1 MNNRPPIR
9 DERGAVI
16 LWSLGLLLMLFFAG
30 GMALDLW
37 RVLSQ
42 HGTLSGLAYQSAVAG
57 AAEVVPSQLYQ
68 NRLVLEPSQAEQ
80 TARRFALDQPEWNSS
95 MTMVVAADPAEIV
108 VVITD
113 RIPLTLLDSFTPKS
127 ALTVTVTARAT
138 AAEFR

>member
-1 MNNRPPIR
+1 MSRPPPR
-9 DERGAVI
+9 DEQGAVI

-57 AAEVVPSQLYQ
+57 AAEVVPSHLYQ
-68 NRLVLEPSQAEQ
+68 NRLVLDPSLAEQ
-80 TARRFALDQPEWNSS
+80 SARRFALDQPEWSSS
-95 MTMVVAADPAEIV
+95 MTMSVTADPTEIV
-108 VVITD
+108 VVLTD
-113 RIPLTLLDSFTPKS
+113 RIPLTLMASFTPKS